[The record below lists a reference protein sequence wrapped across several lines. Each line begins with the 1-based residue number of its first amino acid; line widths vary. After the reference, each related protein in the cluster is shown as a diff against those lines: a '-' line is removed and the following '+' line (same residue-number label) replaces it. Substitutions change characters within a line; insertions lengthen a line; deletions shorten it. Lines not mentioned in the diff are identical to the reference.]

1 MSKQTKLELT
11 EGERQPKRK
20 DCWLED
26 GQVFFCDGK
35 GYGLTDTL
43 QTICL
48 GEEDDIK
55 KFFDTG
61 ELSNKLA
68 PIQRQVLARILD
80 YRKEE
85 GYGQSDT
92 GGAGMERAANYGAV
106 RGKQKT
112 IRSLASRKRFPLR
125 KVR

>member
-1 MSKQTKLELT
+1 MSKKELELT
-11 EGERQPKRK
+11 ESKQQKEPKGRWS
-20 DCWLED
+20 DC

-35 GYGLTDTL
+35 AYGLTDTL
-43 QTICL
+43 HTICL
-48 GEEDDIK
+48 GGEDDIK
-55 KFFDTG
+55 KFFETG
-61 ELSNKLA
+61 EINNELNSTQ
-68 PIQRQVLARILD
+68 IQVLTQIQE

-85 GYGQSDT
+85 GYGQPDT

-112 IRSLASRKRFPLR
+112 TRSLASRKRFPLR

>member
-1 MSKQTKLELT
+1 MSKKELELRESNQQKEPKGRWSDCGQIFF
-11 EGERQPKRK
+11 EGGE
-20 DCWLED
+20 
-26 GQVFFCDGK
+26 
-35 GYGLTDTL
+35 GYGLTATL

-48 GEEDDIK
+48 GKEDDIK
-55 KFFDTG
+55 KFFSTG

-68 PIQRQVLARILD
+68 PIQRQVLAGILD

-112 IRSLASRKRFPLR
+112 TRPLASRKRFPLR

>member
-1 MSKQTKLELT
+1 MKAVLKLEPT
-11 EGERQPKRK
+11 GEQKRK
-20 DCWLED
+20 DHWSED
-26 GQVFFCDGK
+26 EQVFFCDGK

-43 QTICL
+43 YPICL
-48 GEEDDIK
+48 GEEADIK
-55 KFFDTG
+55 KFFETG
-61 ELSNKLA
+61 ELNDKA
-68 PIQRQVLARILD
+68 TPIQRQVLAAILD

-112 IRSLASRKRFPLR
+112 TRPLASRKRFPLR